1 MIPTT
6 GLTDTTS
13 TGVPLNAVVHCC
25 VNSQR
30 PIKEADVDFIHWPDF
45 LGLYLQEF
53 KDLLSQIT
61 LSSVKSIKGFR

>member
-13 TGVPLNAVVHCC
+13 TGVPLNAVVH
-25 VNSQR
+25 SQR
-30 PIKEADVDFIHWPDF
+30 PIKEADVDFIHWPDS

-61 LSSVKSIKGFR
+61 LSSVKSIKRFR